1 MELLCFKDTKWTT
14 KLYQFYM
21 CKDRKYD
28 EKWKE
33 LTETNPLE
41 IDGDTPAFNEK
52 NFVKSFQFFRD
63 HLPFFIRLIVNC

>member
-41 IDGDTPAFNEK
+41 IDDDTPAFNEK
-52 NFVKSFQFFRD
+52 KLRQIISIFPRSPTIFY
-63 HLPFFIRLIVNC
+63 